1 MRNKN
6 TVIALL
12 LIFVAICG
20 YNLYW
25 TYQQYNI
32 EGQIAPYREAVNSLT
47 KDTASWGD
55 QQYAAVRAYDSVRS
69 AMSEERQKAAAN
81 SFTLGLDLQG
91 GMYVTMQVQIEDLI
105 RQLAGEVKDEGFEA
119 ALICAREKRQQEAT
133 AYVPLFVDCYK
144 TANPDGQLGVLFA
157 DPDQEIDF
165 DTPDDQVQTFLEEKA
180 KDAMDRTFQIV
191 RTRIDQFGVVSPNL
205 QQLDNNRILL
215 ELPGV
220 KDEQRVKD
228 LIQRVAKMEF
238 FTTHT
243 IDRSYPVLY
252 EINEYLKR
260 EQGLVDTT
268 ETDTAADA
276 GEEGAETDDE
286 EDPELASAEKDST
299 QTDSTVEDTLKDF
312 ANMTEE
318 EQKAELEKFKK
329 ENPLF
334 GLMQRPDYATMQRNG
349 STEPLV
355 AWANET
361 DVPAIN
367 RILNDPNVQNL
378 IPPDMRFVWSYK
390 PSDAFANPE
399 GDGAARVLYD
409 LIAIKTND
417 DGTPAM
423 GGNAVAQARQDFNGR
438 TGAPVVTMSMTSEGT
453 KDWGQI
459 TEANIGKFVAVL
471 LDNKV
476 YSYPRVNDAIRSG
489 STEISGGFSI
499 EEAKDLANVLE
510 AGQLPVTTVIEGSQT
525 VGPYLGEQNIK
536 NGLSSLYYAGIVILI
551 FMAVYYAKAGLVAN
565 VALIANAIFILGLSA
580 AMTIVFT
587 LPGLAALVLTIGM
600 AVDANVLIFERIR
613 EELSR
618 DKTLKASIKSGFANA
633 FSSVMDANITTL
645 LTGVVLVTFGVGPIR
660 GFAVTLIIGIITSL
674 ISALIITRLILDYY
688 GNKGSNAMNFG
699 FDFTMGLFDKIK
711 INMVERRKVFYG
723 ISGALVIA
731 SLILIGT
738 VGFKTGVDFQGGRQY
753 TVEFVQGSEDNAAPR
768 NLTGTEVNDLR
779 LTLTESFDKNAPQI
793 KTLEADNQLLITTSY
808 KVEDR
813 EADEEVKSIMM
824 TGIGN
829 TYGNVNIL
837 SSTDVGPTVANDIK
851 NAAYRSVIFSLI
863 IIFLYILLRFRK
875 WQYSL
880 GAVAAVFH
888 DVLIVLGVFSF
899 LSMFDISL
907 NVEIDQA
914 LIAALLTIIGY
925 SINDTVVVF
934 DRIRENLGEMKS
946 SVLEKIYNTS
956 IDQTISRTLITSVTT
971 FLTVLILYI
980 FGGDVIRGFTFAI
993 LIGIIVGTY
1002 SSIFVASPISLDMIN
1017 RSGGIQPVADEEKK
1031 EKTKRPPANINK
1043 PKSKKKS
1050 RRS

>member
-6 TVIALL
+6 TVIGLL
-12 LIFVAICG
+12 LVFVAICA

-32 EGQIAPYREAVNSLT
+32 ENQISPYREAANELT
-47 KDTASWGD
+47 QDTASWGD
-55 QQYAAVRAYDSVRS
+55 NEYATLRAYDSIRT
-69 AMSEERQKAAAN
+69 AMADERQKAAAN

-91 GMYVTMQVQIEDLI
+91 GMYVTMQVQIEDI
-105 RQLAGEVKDEGFEA
+105 VRQLAGNIQDTSFTN
-119 ALICAREKRQQEAT
+119 ALACARERRQAEAT
-133 AYVPLFVDCYK
+133 AYVPLFIDCYK
-144 TANPDGQLGVLFA
+144 TANPEAQLGVLFA

-165 DTPDDQVQTFLEEKA
+165 DTPDDQVQEFLEEKA
-180 KDAMDRTFQIV
+180 RDAMDRTFQII

-220 KDEQRVKD
+220 KDEDRVKR
-228 LIQRVAKMEF
+228 LLKQTAKMEF

-243 IDRSYPVLY
+243 VDRSYPVLF
-252 EINEYLKR
+252 EINDYLKR
-260 EQGLVDTT
+260 EQDAAAEATST
-268 ETDTAADA
+268 EDGEAETSADSGEEEGEEDDADADSTLASPDTA
-276 GEEGAETDDE
+276 
-286 EDPELASAEKDST
+286 S
-299 QTDSTVEDTLKDF
+299 TDSAKAFED
-312 ANMTEE
+312 MTEE
-318 EQKAELEKFKK
+318 ERQAELEKYRA

-334 GLMQRPDYATMQRNG
+334 GLFAQTFDYNAMIANG
-349 STEPLV
+349 VTEPLV
-355 AWANET
+355 ARALEQDISRIN
-361 DVPAIN
+361 AIFA
-367 RILNDPNVQNL
+367 REEIKNL

-390 PSDAFANPE
+390 PIDDETGSPTN
-399 GDGAARVLYD
+399 LYD
-409 LIAIKTND
+409 LITIKTND

-423 GGNAVAQARQDFNGR
+423 GGDAVASARQDFNGR

-459 TEANIGKFVAVL
+459 TEANIGKFVSVL

-489 STEISGGFSI
+489 STEISGGFTI
-499 EEAKDLANVLE
+499 DEAKDLANVLE
-510 AGQLPVTTVIEGSQT
+510 AGQLPVTTIIEGSQT

-688 GNKGSNAMNFG
+688 GNKGSHAMNFG
-699 FDFTMGLFDKIK
+699 FDFTMGLFDKVK
-711 INMVERRKVFYG
+711 INMVGRRKFFYMV
-723 ISGALVIA
+723 SGALVIT

-753 TVEFVQGSEDNAAPR
+753 TVEFTQGSSDAATAR
-768 NLTGTEVNDLR
+768 DLDATEVNDLR
-779 LTLTESFDKNAPQI
+779 GILTESFNKNAPQI

-808 KVEDR
+808 LVEDR
-813 EADEEVKSIMM
+813 NADSLVKSIML
-824 TGIGN
+824 TGIGDN
-829 TYGNVNIL
+829 YGDVSIL

-851 NAAYRSVIFSLI
+851 NAAYRSVVFSLI
-863 IIFLYILLRFRK
+863 IIFLYILLRFRR

-880 GAVAAVFH
+880 GAVVAVFH

-946 SVLEKIYNTS
+946 SVLETIYNTS

-1017 RSGGIQPVADEEKK
+1017 RSGGIQPVADEETK

>member
-1 MRNKN
+1 MKNKN

-12 LIFVAICG
+12 LIFVGICA

-32 EGQIAPYREAVNSLT
+32 EGQIAPYREAVNALS
-47 KDTASWGD
+47 KDTASWAD
-55 QQYAAVRAYDSVRS
+55 EEYKIIREYDSIRTT
-69 AMSEERQKAAAN
+69 MSDERTKAAQN

-91 GMYVTMQVQIEDLI
+91 GMYVTMQVKIEDII
-105 RQLAGEVKDEGFEA
+105 RTLAGDLQDSTFTNSLA
-119 ALICAREKRQQEAT
+119 CARERRQQEAT
-133 AYVPLFVDCYK
+133 AYVPLFIECYK
-144 TANPDGQLGVLFA
+144 AANPNGQLGVLFA

-165 DTPDDQVQTFLEEKA
+165 DTPDDKVQEFLEEKA
-180 KDAMDRTFQIV
+180 RDAMDRTFQII

-220 KDEQRVKD
+220 KDEDRIKRLLKQT
-228 LIQRVAKMEF
+228 AKMEF
-238 FTTHT
+238 YTTHT
-243 IDRSYPVLY
+243 VDRSYPVLF
-252 EINEYLKR
+252 EINNYLRK
-260 EQGLVDTT
+260 EAGLEDTT
-268 ETDTAADA
+268 ATASTETSADGDTTVQDTSLANTDTA
-276 GEEGAETDDE
+276 
-286 EDPELASAEKDST
+286 
-299 QTDSTVEDTLKDF
+299 QTDTARAF
-312 ANMTEE
+312 ADMSEE
-318 EQKAELEKFKK
+318 EQEAERAKFRK

-334 GLMQRPDYATMQRNG
+334 GLFAQTFDYQSMIAQG
-349 STEPLV
+349 VTEPLV
-355 AWANET
+355 ARAFEQ
-361 DVPAIN
+361 DIPSIN
-367 RILNDPNVQNL
+367 RYLAMEEVQNL

-390 PSDAFANPE
+390 PINDE
-399 GDGAARVLYD
+399 TGASTNLYD
-409 LIAIKTND
+409 LITIKTND
-417 DGTPAM
+417 DGSPAM
-423 GGNAVAQARQDFNGR
+423 GGDAVASARQDFDGRNGQ
-438 TGAPVVTMSMTSEGT
+438 PVVTMSMTSEGS

-459 TEANIGKFVAVL
+459 TESNVGKFVSVL

-476 YSYPRVNDAIRSG
+476 YSYPRVNGAIRSG
-489 STEISGGFSI
+489 STEISGGFTI
-499 EEAKDLANVLE
+499 DEAKDLANVLE
-510 AGQLPVTTVIEGSQT
+510 AGQLPVSIILEGSQT

-536 NGLSSLYYAGIVILI
+536 NGLSSLYYAGIIILI
-551 FMAVYYAKAGLVAN
+551 FMAIYYAKAGLVAN

-613 EELSR
+613 EEQAR
-618 DKTLKASIKSGFANA
+618 DKTLKASIKAGFANA

-674 ISALIITRLILDYY
+674 ISALIITRLILDYF
-688 GNKGSNAMNFG
+688 GDKGSNAINFG
-699 FDFTMGLFDKIK
+699 FPFTTGLFDKLK
-711 INMVERRKVFYG
+711 LNMVGRRKLFYG
-723 ISGALVIA
+723 ISITVVVVSLV
-731 SLILIGT
+731 LMGT
-738 VGFKTGVDFQGGRQY
+738 QGFKTGVDFQGGRQY
-753 TVEFVQGSEDNAAPR
+753 TLEFIEGAGTGDNATPR
-768 NLTGTEVNDLR
+768 NLTAAEVNDLR
-779 LTLTESFDKNAPQI
+779 GILTESFESVIPQI
-793 KTLEADNQLLITTSY
+793 KTLEADNQILVTTSY
-808 KVEDR
+808 LVEDR
-813 EADEEVKSIMM
+813 EADSLVKSIMLA
-824 TGIGN
+824 GIGSN
-829 TYGNVNIL
+829 YGNVNIL
-837 SSTDVGPTVANDIK
+837 SSTDVGPTVANDIRD
-851 NAAYRSVIFSLI
+851 AAYRSVVFSLI
-863 IIFLYILLRFRK
+863 IIFLYILMRFRK

-888 DVLIVLGVFSF
+888 DVVIVLGVFSF

-946 SVLEKIYNTS
+946 SKLETVYNTS

-1017 RSGGIQPVADEEKK
+1017 RSGGIQPVEDEAEK
-1031 EKTKRPPANINK
+1031 EKTKRPPVNINK

-1050 RRS
+1050 KRS